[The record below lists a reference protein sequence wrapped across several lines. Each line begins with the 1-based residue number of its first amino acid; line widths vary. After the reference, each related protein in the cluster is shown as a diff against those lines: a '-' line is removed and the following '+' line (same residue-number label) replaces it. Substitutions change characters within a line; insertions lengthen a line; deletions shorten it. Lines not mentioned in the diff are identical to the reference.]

1 MKIKGQTGNS
11 MEFRQ
16 EEYQQEQRY
25 LKAKKRVKDIRG
37 FYVHL
42 VVNIASIII
51 IVTVNLMFSPGFH
64 WFWFAVIGIVI
75 AQLIH
80 AVVVFGFPQFGLGKD
95 WENEKIRKLMEEDKK
110 RLDKK

>member
-1 MKIKGQTGNS
+1 MDL
-11 MEFRQ
+11 RQ
-16 EEYQQEQRY
+16 EEYQKEQRY
-25 LKAKKRVKDIRG
+25 LKAKKKVKDIRG

-51 IVTVNLMFSPGFH
+51 IVTVNLLFSPGFH

-80 AVVVFGFPQFGLGKD
+80 AVVVFGFPGFGFGKD
-95 WENEKIRKLMEEDKK
+95 WENEKIRELMEEDRKLSNKK
-110 RLDKK
+110 

>member
-1 MKIKGQTGNS
+1 ML
-11 MEFRQ
+11 Q
-16 EEYQQEQRY
+16 ENFTQEQKY
-25 LKAKKRVKDIRG
+25 LKAKKRIKDIRG
-37 FYVHL
+37 FYIHL

-80 AVVVFGFPQFGLGKD
+80 GVVVFGFPNFGFGKD
-95 WENEKIRKLMEEDKK
+95 WENKKIQELMNENE
-110 RLDKK
+110 RSSN